1 MKTPSLDPQEQT
13 FVEKAL
19 AAADRSQWLD
29 RIRVIAATALAVAI
43 LAWFVTRPSSP
54 QLGMETTICLVIGAM
69 LSLIT
74 AKLRSLI
81 QRNTRLVLEAIDS
94 HQHKRDS

>member
-1 MKTPSLDPQEQT
+1 MKNTPLDPQEQT
-13 FVEKAL
+13 FVERAL
-19 AAADRSQWLD
+19 ATADRSQLLD
-29 RIRVIAATALAVAI
+29 RIRVIAATTLAAVI

-69 LSLIT
+69 LGVIT

-81 QRNTRLVLEAIDS
+81 QRNTRLVLEAINS

>member
-1 MKTPSLDPQEQT
+1 MKTPALDPQEQT

-19 AAADRSQWLD
+19 AAADRSQWFD
-29 RIRVIAATALAVAI
+29 RLRVIAATTLAVVV
-43 LAWFVTRPSSP
+43 LGWFVTRPSSP

-69 LSLIT
+69 IGVVT

-81 QRNTRLVLEAIDS
+81 QRNTRQILQAIDRIS
-94 HQHKRDS
+94 PRHES